1 MNDPVVPAM
10 VVSLGKPSL
19 KARLEAYYALVA
31 PDQIEQTVEWRSK
44 FELIWSKFGGT
55 HAGEQTL
62 ATKLSKKYGTAVR
75 FLTAAA
81 HEERSQQQQQQQQGN
96 NSVVQHAEDWFEL
109 NEKERDSGCL
119 DFTSDRFDPVAALKP
134 GNAHHILDRHPH
146 IATAPIL
153 DRVDQFRSYLPATDP
168 QFRAV
173 TKPKRQPPSTSASDA
188 ATSAAGKKNKKM
200 PSCFA
205 ATAALHAGGGPL
217 SVLYR
222 AWEQRQRIRVLTRYI
237 HGIRGT
243 LTGYLIAFDKHMNLI
258 LQDVD
263 EHYSPPK
270 RGSRHDDGGSNS
282 SAEAQRRTRALTMP
296 RSVGEDWTLRQ
307 RHLRQVLVRG
317 DAVVLVYLAG
327 AERSAF
333 PVTAQ
338 SPTQSQYQSS
348 SSSARWRSIPDGE
361 RVGTPGSLIYAAQRT
376 LALNRKRDYAS

>member
-1 MNDPVVPAM
+1 MVPAA
-10 VVSLGKPSL
+10 VSLGKPSL
-19 KARLEAYYALVA
+19 KTRLEAYYALVA
-31 PDQIEQTVEWRSK
+31 PDQIEQKVEWRSK
-44 FELIWSKFGGT
+44 FEQIWSKFGGT

-81 HEERSQQQQQQQQGN
+81 HDERSQRRQQHDN
-96 NSVVQHAEDWFEL
+96 NQIANAHRNLIQHLEEWFEL

-134 GNAHHILDRHPH
+134 SNAYQILNQHPY
-146 IATAPIL
+146 IAKAPML

-168 QFRAV
+168 LSRPISTV
-173 TKPKRQPPSTSASDA
+173 PKPKRQPTSMSGSDA
-188 ATSAAGKKNKKM
+188 ASSAASKKIKKL

-222 AWEQRQRIRVLTRYI
+222 AWEKRQRIRVLTRYM

-270 RGSRHDDGGSNS
+270 RGSNHDDCMSNVD
-282 SAEAQRRTRALTMP
+282 AETQRRTRALTEP
-296 RSVGEDWTLRQ
+296 RSLGKDWTLRQ
-307 RHLRQVLVRG
+307 RHMRQILVRG

-348 SSSARWRSIPDGE
+348 TNNNRIPDGE

-376 LALNRKRDYAS
+376 SAPKRKRDYAS